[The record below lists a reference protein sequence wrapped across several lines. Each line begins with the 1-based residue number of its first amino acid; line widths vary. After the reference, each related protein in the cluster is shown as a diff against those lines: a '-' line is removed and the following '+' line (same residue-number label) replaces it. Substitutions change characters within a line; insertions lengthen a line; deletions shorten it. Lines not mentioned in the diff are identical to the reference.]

1 MLHPPALMFAW
12 IAACYANLDRAAEAR
27 AALAE
32 FRARMQAERTG
43 PSSDDVESWRLFWS
57 KRFPAKDPAS
67 LERLFDGLRK
77 AGLPV

>member
-1 MLHPPALMFAW
+1 MLAW
-12 IAACYANLDRAAEAR
+12 VAACYANLDRAAEAR

-32 FRARMQAERTG
+32 FRSRLQAEGTG
-43 PSSDDVESWRLFWS
+43 PPSDDAEGWRLFWS

-67 LERLFDGLRK
+67 LERLFDGLRR